1 MTLDGIQRLANIY
14 CAAVAAAEH
23 GVPSG
28 HLYAIVAMPE
38 GASLDDHHVAL
49 NALLGAGLVDE
60 KNHLVTW
67 TGPDDLRHELVAA
80 MEN

>member
-23 GVPSG
+23 GVASG

-38 GASLDDHHVAL
+38 GASLDDHQVAIRTL
-49 NALLGAGLVDE
+49 RGAGLVKE
-60 KNHLVTW
+60 AHHLVTW
-67 TGPDDLRHELVAA
+67 TGPDDLRHELIAA
-80 MEN
+80 MEG

>member
-1 MTLDGIQRLANIY
+1 MNTDRVLSIATIY
-14 CAAVAAAEH
+14 SGAIAAAT
-23 GVPSG
+23 GGQPSG
-28 HLYAIVAMPE
+28 HLYALLGMGL
-38 GASLDDHHVAL
+38 GASLDEHNAAVTAL
-49 NALLGAGLVDE
+49 SNAGLVDE